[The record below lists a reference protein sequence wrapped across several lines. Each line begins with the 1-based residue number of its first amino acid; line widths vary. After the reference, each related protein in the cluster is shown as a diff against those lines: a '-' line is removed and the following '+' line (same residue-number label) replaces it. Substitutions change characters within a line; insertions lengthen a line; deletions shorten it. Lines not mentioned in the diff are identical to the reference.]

1 MYYCYN
7 NIQSIP
13 INCILLSGRFFVR
26 TKPRIK
32 TLGGIHMGH
41 RHYSITNADSQAL
54 NVKLLSI
61 SLSNDDADWASVL
74 HSHQFTEL
82 FYIIEGEGK
91 FVFRDET
98 FSSVQRGDLIIIPP
112 YTEHTEQSLPE
123 KPLKYYV
130 LAIDG
135 ISFQLRYKQYF
146 TQIFCN
152 FRSNHFIKIL
162 FEQMHYEV
170 RSHDYGSDTICQ
182 NLLEILTLKIMRSE
196 KVCPVPVTATKMTKE
211 CAKIKEYLDANYAK
225 HITLDTLTDLT
236 HMNKYYISHSF
247 AKYTGLS
254 PIQYLNELRLEAAC
268 RLLEK
273 TDFSIS
279 DIASATGFSSQSYFT
294 QAFHKKHGMTP
305 IKYRQESG
313 KHSAAQP

>member
-1 MYYCYN
+1 
-7 NIQSIP
+7 
-13 INCILLSGRFFVR
+13 
-26 TKPRIK
+26 
-32 TLGGIHMGH
+32 MGH
-41 RHYSITNADSQAL
+41 RHYSISNTDSQSL
-54 NVKLLSI
+54 NIKLLSLT
-61 SLSNDDADWASVL
+61 LSNDDADWASIL
-74 HSHQFTEL
+74 HSHPFTEL

-112 YTEHTEQSLPE
+112 HTEHTEQSLPG

-130 LAIDG
+130 LAIHG
-135 ISFQLRYKQYF
+135 IAFQLENKQYF
-146 TQIFCN
+146 TQIFCD
-152 FRSNHFIKIL
+152 FRSNSFIKAL

-170 RSHDYGSDTICQ
+170 RNHDYGTDTICQ
-182 NLLEILTLKIMRSE
+182 KLLEVLVLNIIRSQ
-196 KVCPVPVTATKMTKE
+196 KVHPVPVASTKMTKE

-225 HITLDTLTDLT
+225 RITLDTLTDLT

-247 AKYTGLS
+247 AKCTGLS

-268 RLLEK
+268 RLLQK
-273 TDFSIS
+273 TDFSIA

-305 IKYRQESG
+305 IKYRQESE
-313 KHSAAQP
+313 KST